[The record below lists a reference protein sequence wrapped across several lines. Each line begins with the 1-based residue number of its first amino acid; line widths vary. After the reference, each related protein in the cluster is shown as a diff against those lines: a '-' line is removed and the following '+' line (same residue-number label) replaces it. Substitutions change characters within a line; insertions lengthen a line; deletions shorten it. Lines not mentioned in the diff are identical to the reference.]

1 MADRFRELLKTR
13 DYIIF
18 DGAMGTMLQA
28 AGMKMGETPEV
39 LNITR
44 PELLVSIAE
53 QYYNAGS
60 DVVYANTFGAN
71 RYKLEE
77 CGKSVEELVTAGIVN
92 AKKARDTVKPD
103 GLVALDVGPI
113 GQLLEP
119 TGVLSFEEAYDM
131 YAEIVKAGAAAGADL
146 VVFETMTDLL
156 DVKAAVLAA
165 KENSDLPIVATMT
178 FEQNMRTFTGCSIS
192 AMALTLTGLGVDA
205 LGVNCSLG
213 PKELEPVIEELVKW
227 TNLPIV
233 VKPNAGLPDP
243 ETNLYNVTAAQ
254 FADFMKDLRKYGIKI
269 FGGCCGTNPEFIK
282 ELSEM
287 LKREGNPAALH
298 KYIPGAVCSATS
310 TVVVDEPRII
320 GERINPTGKKL
331 FKEALLRHDMDYIL
345 GQALEQISGG
355 ADILDVNVGLPGI
368 DEREMMIDTIKSLQA
383 VVDVPLQ
390 IDSTIP
396 EVLEAALRVYNGK
409 PLVNSV
415 NGEEESLNNVL
426 PLVKKYG
433 AGVIGLALDKDG
445 IPKKAEDRVAI
456 AKKIMDRA
464 VAMGIPKEDIYIDC
478 LTLTA
483 SAEQEGVMETL
494 NALHTVKHELG
505 LKTVLGVSN
514 ISFGLPNRVLVNHI
528 FLTMALTNGLDLA
541 IINPNIPEM
550 TGAVRAYKLLANIDK
565 NSVDYIKN
573 YGAMPNVSKIDPV
586 KKEKKDGNYTGDDLF
601 YAVEKGLKNEGAEIT
616 EALLKIMDR
625 AVAMGIPKEDIY
637 IDCLTLTAS
646 AEQEGVMETLNALH
660 TVKNKLGLKTVL
672 GVSNISFGL
681 PNRVLVNHIFLTMAL
696 TNGLDLAIIN
706 PNIPEMTGAVRA
718 YKLLA
723 NIDKNSVDY
732 IKNYGAMPNVSKIDP
747 VKKEKKDGNYTG
759 DDLFYAVEKGL
770 KNEGA
775 EITEALLKVMDSM
788 EIVNQVLIPALD
800 KIGAEFEKGTLFLP
814 QLIMSAGVAQAAF
827 EVIRKHMV
835 MSDNA
840 PVSKGKIVIATV
852 KGDVHDIG
860 KNIVKVLLENYGYD
874 VIDLGKDVEY
884 QAVVD
889 AIRDNDVKLCGLSAL
904 MTTTLVS
911 MKETIALIR
920 ENNLD
925 CKVMVGGAV
934 LTPEYAKEIDADFY
948 AKDAKES
955 VDIAKRVLG

>member
-44 PELLVSIAE
+44 PELLVSIAG

-269 FGGCCGTNPEFIK
+269 FGGCCGTSPEFIK

-287 LKREGNPAALH
+287 LKREGNPAAPH

-550 TGAVRAYKLLANIDK
+550 TGAVRA
-565 NSVDYIKN
+565 
-573 YGAMPNVSKIDPV
+573 
-586 KKEKKDGNYTGDDLF
+586 EKKDGNYTGDDLF

-616 EALLKIMDR
+616 EALLK
-625 AVAMGIPKEDIY
+625 
-637 IDCLTLTAS
+637 T
-646 AEQEGVMETLNALH
+646 
-660 TVKNKLGLKTVL
+660 
-672 GVSNISFGL
+672 
-681 PNRVLVNHIFLTMAL
+681 
-696 TNGLDLAIIN
+696 
-706 PNIPEMTGAVRA
+706 
-718 YKLLA
+718 
-723 NIDKNSVDY
+723 
-732 IKNYGAMPNVSKIDP
+732 
-747 VKKEKKDGNYTG
+747 
-759 DDLFYAVEKGL
+759 
-770 KNEGA
+770 
-775 EITEALLKVMDSM
+775 MDSM